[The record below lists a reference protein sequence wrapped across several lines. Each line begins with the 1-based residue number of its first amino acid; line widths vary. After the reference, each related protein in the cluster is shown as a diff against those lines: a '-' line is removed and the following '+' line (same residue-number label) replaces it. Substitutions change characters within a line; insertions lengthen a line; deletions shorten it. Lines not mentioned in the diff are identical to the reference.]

1 MSFSTSIVHSLPVN
15 IDADGATLEIPRDFV
30 KASASEGDAQPTLT
44 AHLRGRK
51 LFGKAFEMPLG
62 SEAIVVQNEDM
73 HSLEEGTGNVRV
85 AGTPVEKLIIWNTD
99 APSDVSEKIRSAL
112 LWSKLNAALSE

>member
-1 MSFSTSIVHSLPVN
+1 MPFSTSIVHSLPVN
-15 IDADGATLEIPRDFV
+15 IDADGTTLEIPKDFV
-30 KASASEGDAQPTLT
+30 KAGASEGNAQSTHT

-51 LFGKAFEMPLG
+51 LFGKSFEMPPD
-62 SEAIVVQNEDM
+62 SEAIVVQNEDI

-99 APSDVSEKIRSAL
+99 APSDVSERIQSAL